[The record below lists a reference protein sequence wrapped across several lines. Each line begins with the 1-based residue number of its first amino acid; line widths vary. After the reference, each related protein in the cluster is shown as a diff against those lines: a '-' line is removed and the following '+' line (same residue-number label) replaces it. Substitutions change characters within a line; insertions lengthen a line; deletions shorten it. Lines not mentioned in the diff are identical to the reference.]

1 MEKFENDL
9 GRVVVD
15 NNNIQPIRK
24 ANIFDKIR
32 KHKHSIIKYVGAGVI
47 LGGLGVLGAMILKGD
62 KGTIKYREEDIY
74 IIEEDQ
80 PENEG

>member
-1 MEKFENDL
+1 MENFENDL
-9 GRVVVD
+9 RRVVVD

-32 KHKHSIIKYVGAGVI
+32 KHKRSIIKYVGAGVI
-47 LGGLGVLGAMILKGD
+47 LGGLGVLMATILKGN
-62 KGTIKYREEDIY
+62 KGTITEENIY
-74 IIEEDQ
+74 IIDEDQ